1 MQWREERLLENI
13 KTASARE
20 DEFAGRLRPQIG
32 LVKVQPHIR
41 NVIIE
46 DRNDFEILTTH
57 GKYFQKK
64 IEDIT
69 HRVIFDNWAAFI
81 ADRAIP
87 TDETELKTLIS
98 LSLIHI

>member
-64 IEDIT
+64 IEDT
-69 HRVIFDNWAAFI
+69 
-81 ADRAIP
+81 
-87 TDETELKTLIS
+87 
-98 LSLIHI
+98 